1 METKPKTVTLV
12 DVHCHLDMKH
22 FDKDREELVQTMKR
36 EKIIAL
42 TNTISPD
49 NYLYTKQLFEAHAGT
64 VKVCPG
70 LYPTEAHDI
79 SDKDLQEYC
88 QQLRQCKEDFVGI
101 GEIGLD
107 KHESNDEKLFEKQKK
122 GFRAMIELAIELD
135 KPCFIHTRKAESEV
149 LDILAEYVEEKK
161 FKKFCL
167 HCFMGKKKLIKRI
180 KELGLYCSIPLIVL
194 NTQSFQHLVEELPL
208 TSILVE
214 TDSPFLNPSKE
225 RNSPLNIP
233 LIYDEIARIKGYDK
247 VELPLIVYNNYRRI
261 TL

>member
-149 LDILAEYVEEKK
+149 LDILAEYVEEKEVQEVL
-161 FKKFCL
+161 FAL
-167 HCFMGKKKLIKRI
+167 LYGKEKIN
-180 KELGLYCSIPLIVL
+180 KE
-194 NTQSFQHLVEELPL
+194 N
-208 TSILVE
+208 
-214 TDSPFLNPSKE
+214 
-225 RNSPLNIP
+225 
-233 LIYDEIARIKGYDK
+233 
-247 VELPLIVYNNYRRI
+247 
-261 TL
+261 